1 MKKLS
6 YIILIFISLTTQ
18 AELYIEPYYAWDL
31 SSEFDEDN
39 TPTGLERPGGDINN
53 YVYGGRVYFNF
64 NKEFLAGADYSLSK
78 NKFTI
83 NSTETLVNNLN
94 AAGTNLQDR
103 FDGTHIGIIA
113 GKRFAN
119 AFSWIGAGISTYTDD
134 NGNSRT
140 DIGTEYSGTYWL
152 MGVGYYLFRTIKVNL
167 EYRRHSLSSVK
178 NPTTGVKTSLP
189 DSGLGLGELDVKEI
203 FFGISFPLIIGKQ
216 GK

>member
-1 MKKLS
+1 MKNL
-6 YIILIFISLTTQ
+6 ILLTLLFFSFTTS
-18 AELYIEPYYAWDL
+18 AELYIEPYYMWDIN
-31 SSEFDEDN
+31 SEFDEDN

-64 NKEFLAGADYSLSK
+64 NKEFLAGADYSISK
-78 NKFTI
+78 SKFTI
-83 NSTETLVNNLN
+83 NSTEDLVNSLN

-103 FDGTHIGIIA
+103 FDGTHIGIIG
-113 GKRFAN
+113 GKKFGN
-119 AFSWIGAGISTYTDD
+119 AYTWVGAGVSTFIDD

-152 MGVGYYLFRTIKVNL
+152 MGVGYHLFGTLKFNL
-167 EYRRHSLSSVK
+167 EYRRHNLGSVK
-178 NPTTGVKTSLP
+178 NPTTGVKTGLP
-189 DSGLGLGELDVKEI
+189 DDGLGLGELDVKEI